1 LELCYIRHFCT
12 DIVNKHAYELDL
24 GNFELGKKIRNRRL
38 DYESIEMSHKRLYNM
53 KPKEI
58 AKISGIGR
66 SRATTIT
73 AGSCVIN
80 LFMMKLGFKEII
92 ASPSGPRDGILSSF
106 LERPIFVDINNN
118 NSNNKFD
125 SNQIQNPLKYLCTE
139 QET

>member
-1 LELCYIRHFCT
+1 
-12 DIVNKHAYELDL
+12 
-24 GNFELGKKIRNRRL
+24 
-38 DYESIEMSHKRLYNM
+38 MSHKRLYNM

-92 ASPSGPRDGILSSF
+92 ASPSGLRDGILSSF

>member
-1 LELCYIRHFCT
+1 
-12 DIVNKHAYELDL
+12 
-24 GNFELGKKIRNRRL
+24 
-38 DYESIEMSHKRLYNM
+38 M

-73 AGSCVIN
+73 AGSSVIN

-92 ASPSGPRDGILSSF
+92 ASPSGLRDGILSSF